1 MTSAVAHDVDP
12 GLVIRVCREYTDL
25 PGLRLTLTQASR
37 LWSTD
42 EAESRQVLDELVA
55 RAVLRRSGAHY
66 VRAEPWSR
74 GE

>member
-1 MTSAVAHDVDP
+1 MTCVVAHDVDA
-12 GLVIRVCREYTDL
+12 GLLRRVCREYTDL

-37 LWSTD
+37 LWATS

-55 RAVLRRSGAHY
+55 SAFLRRSGPHY
-66 VRAEPWSR
+66 VRAEWWSE